1 MTKIDFDDLTE
12 DEIRK
17 VVESEFFQKGV
28 KYRRLADGL
37 EVLEDDGV
45 MYDKLVT
52 GILSRQSRIQSRETV
67 EQVLEAFVEE
77 VEHYVDVVEE
87 DDGGE
92 LDDLLKEGESA

>member
-1 MTKIDFDDLTE
+1 MTTIDFEDLTE
-12 DEIRK
+12 DEIRR

-52 GILSRQSRIQSRETV
+52 GILSRQNRIQSRETV

-87 DDGGE
+87 DEQGE
-92 LDDLLKEGESA
+92 LDDLLRGEEQ

>member
-1 MTKIDFDDLTE
+1 MTDISFDDLTE
-12 DEIRK
+12 DEIRR

-77 VEHYVDVVEE
+77 VEHYVDVVE
-87 DDGGE
+87 DDGQGE
-92 LDDLLKEGESA
+92 LDELIREGG

>member
-1 MTKIDFDDLTE
+1 MTTIDFEDLTE
-12 DEIRK
+12 DEIRR

-87 DDGGE
+87 DEQGE
-92 LDDLLKEGESA
+92 LDDLLRGEEQ

>member
-1 MTKIDFDDLTE
+1 MTTIEFEDLTE
-12 DEIRK
+12 DEIRR

-67 EQVLEAFVEE
+67 VEVLEAFVEE

-87 DDGGE
+87 EDGDAGA
-92 LDDLLKEGESA
+92 LDDLLEEGA